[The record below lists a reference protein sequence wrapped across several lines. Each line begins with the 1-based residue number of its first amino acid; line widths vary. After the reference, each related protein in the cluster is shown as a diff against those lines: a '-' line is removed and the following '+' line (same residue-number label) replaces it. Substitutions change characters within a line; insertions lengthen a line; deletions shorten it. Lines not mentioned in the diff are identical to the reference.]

1 MPMNFTAAIEGL
13 LSATVILVL
22 SPIPLLVLQTASR
35 TIADMAHHE
44 SLQALKPVLSGVS
57 SILKKVGFTPT
68 AKIGLN
74 HTLLMAVLVAI
85 LMLVHELTDPA
96 EGAAEDGKRQKLVV
110 KRRATKKD

>member
-1 MPMNFTAAIEGL
+1 M
-13 LSATVILVL
+13 
-22 SPIPLLVLQTASR
+22 
-35 TIADMAHHE
+35 
-44 SLQALKPVLSGVS
+44 
-57 SILKKVGFTPT
+57 GFTPT